1 MTKSVVSGLTVS
13 YQPISALK
21 PFPRNSRTH
30 SKQQIQQI
38 AESIRV
44 FGFTNPVLID
54 GENRVVAGAGR
65 VVAAQLLGIDQ
76 IPTICLEGL
85 SPDQIRAYA
94 ISDNRLA
101 QKAGWDQEALAIELQ
116 HLITIDNGFD
126 VSVTG
131 FEIPEINLIIQE
143 RKRRHD
149 RAGISHVSDR
159 KQVVSKF
166 GDVWLLGPHRVV
178 CGDSPGRESYAA
190 IGRAIQLWQTCT
202 GHQAL
207 HAVTGKAF
215 DEVASGSEA
224 SRE

>member
-1 MTKSVVSGLTVS
+1 VPDGVVSALALL
-13 YQPISALK
+13 YLPITALK

-30 SKQQIQQI
+30 SKRQIQKI
-38 AESIRV
+38 ADSIKA
-44 FGFTNPVLID
+44 FGFANPVLID
-54 GENRVVAGAGR
+54 RENRIVAGAGR
-65 VVAAQLLGIDQ
+65 VTAAQSLGMDRV
-76 IPTICLEGL
+76 PTIRLEGL

-101 QKAGWDQEALAIELQ
+101 QKAGWDKEALAIELQ

-131 FEIPEINLIIQE
+131 FEIPEISLIIQDHRE
-143 RKRRHD
+143 RSVLK
-149 RAGISHVSDR
+149 R

-166 GDVWLLGPHRVV
+166 GDAWLLGPHRLV
-178 CGDSPGRESYAA
+178 CGDSSDREPYAA
-190 IGRAIQLWQTCT
+190 IDRVIQHWQNYT
-202 GHQAL
+202 GHQAI

-215 DEVASGSEA
+215 DEMASVLEG